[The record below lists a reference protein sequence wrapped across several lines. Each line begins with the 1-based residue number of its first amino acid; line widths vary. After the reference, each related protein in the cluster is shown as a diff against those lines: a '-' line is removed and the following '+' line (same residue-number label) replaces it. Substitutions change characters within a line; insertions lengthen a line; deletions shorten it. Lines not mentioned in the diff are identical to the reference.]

1 MEEPNCLLKYTISEF
16 SAWTEPYQ
24 GWPWSSPQQQ
34 FSRPYPLQPEPFVG
48 RQQSAQSPT
57 IIQIRMPPGGR
68 TPMFNQWEAAFF
80 GALNAGRS
88 VSEAN
93 AEADEAIRRSGTGW
107 FF

>member
-1 MEEPNCLLKYTISEF
+1 
-16 SAWTEPYQ
+16 
-24 GWPWSSPQQQ
+24 
-34 FSRPYPLQPEPFVG
+34 
-48 RQQSAQSPT
+48 
-57 IIQIRMPPGGR
+57 MPPGGR

-93 AEADEAIRRSGTGW
+93 AEADEAVRRSGTGW